1 MSLNGKVAL
10 ITGGAQGIG
19 KQIAERLHKGGAQL
33 AIADINADAAKAAA
47 AEFSARGPK
56 CSGYACNVADSA
68 QVDAIV
74 DAVVKDFGKLD
85 ILINNAG
92 ITRDGLLI
100 RMSDEAWNAVIGIN
114 LTGAFYV
121 LRAVARPM
129 MKARSGVIVNI
140 ASVVA
145 LIGNPGQA
153 NYCAAKAGLI
163 GLTKSAARELASRG
177 IRVNAVAPGYI
188 ETAMTAKLNEEQR
201 KAMLST
207 VPLGRPGT
215 TADVAGVVCFLAGD
229 DSSYLTGQVISIC
242 GGMAMA

>member
-1 MSLNGKVAL
+1 MSLDGKAAL

-19 KQIAERLHKGGAQL
+19 RQIAERLHKNGAQL
-33 AIADINADAAKAAA
+33 ALADINAAAAQATA

-56 CSGYACNVADSA
+56 CLGYACNVADSA
-68 QVDAIV
+68 QVDALV

-100 RMSDEAWNAVIGIN
+100 RMSDEAWNAVININ
-114 LTGAFYV
+114 LTGAFYA

-145 LIGNPGQA
+145 LLGNAGQA

-163 GLTKSAARELASRG
+163 GLTKSAARELAARG

-215 TADVAGVVCFLAGD
+215 TEDVAGVVCFLASED
-229 DSSYLTGQVISIC
+229 ASYLTGQVISIC

>member
-19 KQIAERLHKGGAQL
+19 KQIAERLHKGRAQL
-33 AIADINADAAKAAA
+33 AIADINAEAAQAAA
-47 AEFSARGPK
+47 AELSARGPK
-56 CSGYACNVADSA
+56 CNGYACNVAESA
-68 QVDAIV
+68 QVDAMV
-74 DAVVKDFGKLD
+74 DAVVQDFGKLD

-100 RMSDEAWNAVIGIN
+100 RMSDEAWNAVIAIN

-121 LRAVARPM
+121 LRAAARPM
-129 MKARSGVIVNI
+129 MKARAGVIVNI

-145 LIGNPGQA
+145 LLGNPGQA

-201 KAMLST
+201 KAMLTT

-215 TADVAGVVCFLAGD
+215 TEDVAGVVCFLASD

>member
-1 MSLNGKVAL
+1 MSLDGKVAL

-19 KQIAERLHKGGAQL
+19 KQIAERLHRGGAQL
-33 AIADINADAAKAAA
+33 ALADINAEAAKAAA

-56 CSGYACNVADSA
+56 CNGYACNVADSA
-68 QVDAIV
+68 QVDALV
-74 DAVVKDFGKLD
+74 EAVVKDFGRLD

-100 RMSDEAWNAVIGIN
+100 RMTDEAWNAVININ

-215 TADVAGVVCFLAGD
+215 TEDVASVVCFLASD

>member
-1 MSLNGKVAL
+1 MIFDGKVAL

-19 KQIAERLHKGGAQL
+19 RTIGERLHKNGAQL
-33 AIADINADAAKAAA
+33 AIVDINADAAKATA
-47 AEFSARGPK
+47 AELSASGAR
-56 CSGYACNVADSA
+56 CVGYACNVAQSA
-68 QVDAIV
+68 EVDAMV
-74 DAVVKDFGKLD
+74 DAVLKDFGKLD

-92 ITRDGLLI
+92 ITRDGLLV
-100 RMSDEAWNAVIGIN
+100 RMTDEAWNAVISIN

-129 MKARSGVIVNI
+129 MKARSGAIVNI

-177 IRVNAVAPGYI
+177 VRVNAVAPGYI

-207 VPLGRPGT
+207 VPLGRAGT
-215 TADVAGVVCFLAGD
+215 TQDVAGVVSFLA
-229 DSSYLTGQVISIC
+229 SEEASYLTGQVISIC

>member
-1 MSLNGKVAL
+1 MIFDGKVAL
-10 ITGGAQGIG
+10 VTGGAQGIG
-19 KQIAERLHKGGAQL
+19 RQIAERLHKNGAQL
-33 AIADINADAAKAAA
+33 AIADINAGAANTAA
-47 AEFSARGPK
+47 AEMSARGAK
-56 CSGYACNVADSA
+56 CLGYAVNVADSK
-68 QVDAIV
+68 QVDAMIE
-74 DAVVKDFGKLD
+74 AIIKDFGKLD

-92 ITRDGLLI
+92 ITRDGLLV
-100 RMSDEAWNAVIGIN
+100 RMSDEQWNAVIGIN

-121 LRAVARPM
+121 LRACARPM
-129 MKARSGVIVNI
+129 MKARSGAIVNI

-163 GLTKSAARELASRG
+163 GLTKSAARELAPRG
-177 IRVNAVAPGYI
+177 VRVNAVAPGYI

-201 KAMLST
+201 KAMLTT
-207 VPLGRPGT
+207 VPLNRPGT
-215 TADVAGVVCFLAGD
+215 TEDVAGVVSFLASE

>member
-1 MSLNGKVAL
+1 MIFDGKVAL

-19 KQIAERLHKGGAQL
+19 RQIAERLHKGGAQL
-33 AIADINADAAKAAA
+33 AIADINAEAARAAA
-47 AEFSARGPK
+47 AELSARGPK
-56 CSGYACNVADSA
+56 CVGYAVNVANSA
-68 QVDAIV
+68 EVDAMV
-74 DAVVKDFGKLD
+74 EAVIKDFGKLD

-92 ITRDGLLI
+92 VTRDGLLV
-100 RMSDEAWNAVIGIN
+100 RMTDEAWSAVIGIN

-121 LRAVARPM
+121 LRACARPM
-129 MKARSGVIVNI
+129 MKARGGAIVNI

-215 TADVAGVVCFLAGD
+215 TGDVAGVVAFLASE

>member
-1 MSLNGKVAL
+1 MSLEGKIVL

-19 KQIAERLHKGGAQL
+19 RQIGERLHKGGAQL
-33 AIADINADAAKAAA
+33 AIADINADAAKATA
-47 AEFSARGPK
+47 AELSAHGPK
-56 CSGYACNVADSA
+56 CSGYACNVAESA
-68 QVDAIV
+68 QVDALV
-74 DAVVKDFGKLD
+74 EAVLKDFGKLD

-92 ITRDGLLI
+92 ITRDGLLV
-100 RMSDEAWNAVIGIN
+100 RMSDEAWNAVLNIN

-145 LIGNPGQA
+145 LIGNAGQA

-163 GLTKSAARELASRG
+163 GLTKSAARELAGRG
-177 IRVNAVAPGYI
+177 IRVNAVAPGFI

-201 KAMLST
+201 KAMLAT

-215 TADVAGVVCFLAGD
+215 TTDVAGVVCFLASD
-229 DSSYLTGQVISIC
+229 DAAYLTGQVISIC